1 MNGTGTCREQTI
13 PVILATGNP
22 DKVKE
27 LRPMLEHI
35 SPLFSIFSLSDL
47 DVAANIEETEPTLS
61 GNALL
66 KADGIFAI
74 IEQRFPFLVTIADD
88 TGLEVLSLG
97 SEPGVLSARFA
108 PVQTAGMKPTYE
120 DNIDHLLLRMN
131 GLKERRAR
139 FRTVIALKGRIPSG
153 ETAYAFRLTAE
164 GVVEGSIV
172 EEKKGTMGFG
182 YDPVFHVT
190 SAEKTYAEM
199 AAEEKNR
206 ISHRAIALQKVSDA
220 LSDIMSKHYTPQ

>member
-1 MNGTGTCREQTI
+1 MNGNSICTEKTI

-35 SPLFSIFSLSDL
+35 SPLFSVFSLSDL
-47 DVAANIEETEPTLS
+47 DIAADIEETEPTLS

-74 IEQRFPFLVTIADD
+74 LEQRFPFLVTIADD

-97 SEPGVLSARFA
+97 GEPGVLSARFA
-108 PVQTAGMKPTYE
+108 PVKTGLKPTYE

-131 GLKERRAR
+131 GIKERNAR

-172 EEKKGTMGFG
+172 EERKGIMGFG

-190 SAEKTYAEM
+190 SAAKTYAEM
-199 AAEEKNR
+199 AAEEKNT
-206 ISHRAIALQKVSDA
+206 ISHRAIALQKASNA